1 MNPIPLKNPR
11 RKNSVVSIAWTLAA
25 TFGLLLASPVSS
37 SAQELFVL
45 STESG
50 LELYQVGNLIEPDL
64 LINTYH
70 SAVLPKI
77 QAGTFSLQP
86 ISVHGKFWKS
96 LLIHS
101 GLQTTL
107 NGRILTMAG
116 RIDWHPYSDGDSL
129 SNELVA
135 SLTGTN
141 PR

>member
-1 MNPIPLKNPR
+1 MNTKPLKNIR
-11 RKNSVVSIAWTLAA
+11 RRNTITSIVGAWIV
-25 TFGLLLASPVSS
+25 TFGLLVASPVSA

-50 LELYQVGNLIEPDL
+50 LELYQVGKLIEPDL

-70 SAVLPKI
+70 SGIPSKI

-86 ISVHGKFWKS
+86 ISVHGKFWRP
-96 LLIHS
+96 LLVQS
-101 GLQTTL
+101 GLQTTP
-107 NGRILTMAG
+107 NGRILTLAG
-116 RIDWHPYSDGDSL
+116 RIDWHPYSDGNSL

>member
-1 MNPIPLKNPR
+1 MNTKPLKNIR
-11 RKNSVVSIAWTLAA
+11 RRNTITSIVGTWIV
-25 TFGLLLASPVSS
+25 TFGLLVASPVSA
-37 SAQELFVL
+37 SAQELFML

-70 SAVLPKI
+70 SAIPSKI
-77 QAGTFSLQP
+77 KAGAFSLQP
-86 ISVHGKFWKS
+86 ISVHGKFWRPF
-96 LLIHS
+96 LVQS
-101 GLQTTL
+101 GFQTTP

-116 RIDWHPYSDGDSL
+116 RIDWHPYSNGDSL
-129 SNELVA
+129 SNDLVA